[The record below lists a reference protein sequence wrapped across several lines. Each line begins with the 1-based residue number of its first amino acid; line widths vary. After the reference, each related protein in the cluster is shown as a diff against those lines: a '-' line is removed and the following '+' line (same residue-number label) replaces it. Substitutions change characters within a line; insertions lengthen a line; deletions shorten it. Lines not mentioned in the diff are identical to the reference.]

1 MKKLNKLFKQY
12 GKLIRFLLDL
22 LHILLS
28 LFFRG

>member
-12 GKLIRFLLDL
+12 SELIRFLLDL